1 MCGFAGFVG
10 EAWGVE
16 GRHALLSAMAHAI
29 EHRGPD
35 GRGIWSAPGIGLSH
49 VRLSIVGLSDGQQ
62 PMSTA
67 DGRYTIAFNG
77 EIFNYVELRDE
88 LKARGIAFRTGSDTE
103 VLLQLYA
110 THGEEC
116 LKRLNGDFSF
126 AIWDGYE
133 RRLMLARD
141 RMGVRPLFY
150 TEHQGTLY
158 FASEVKAL
166 LTVPGIE
173 AELDP
178 IALDQIFTLW
188 APIAPRTAFRNI
200 FELEPGQMLVR
211 QNGENRLSYYWTL
224 DFPDAD
230 DNSPEYGIDHQEELR
245 ALLTDAV
252 RLRMRADVPVGS
264 YLSGGLDSSL
274 ITALAA
280 PMAPSGLNTFS
291 VTFDSAE
298 HDESNFQH
306 EVATTIGTHHRSVA
320 STPDA
325 IAASFP
331 DIVNFAERPILRTAP
346 APLYTLA
353 GLVRES
359 GMKVVLTGEG
369 ADEIFAGYDIFREAK
384 VRHFCARQPGSKS
397 RPHLFRKLY
406 PYLPGLKQQSA
417 EYLSAFFGAGA
428 TDPADPLFSHRPRM
442 KNTAAAKIFYSSDLR
457 QTLGD
462 YDAAA
467 ELASRLPERFGR
479 WHPLHQAQ
487 YLEARLLLPGYILS
501 SQGDR
506 MAMAH
511 GVEGRFP
518 FLDHRLVEFS
528 CRLSPDAKLRGLR
541 EKHILRE
548 AGKDLLPKSVTERQK
563 QPYRAP
569 DSGSFTGPNRL
580 EQPYVAEMFS
590 ERAITAAGLFN
601 PLAVSKLHSKCRAQ
615 DVAGFRDNA
624 AFVGVLS
631 TQLWVDRFI
640 TRNAD
645 TAHDEPAMI
654 AKGHP

>member
-1 MCGFAGFVG
+1 MCGFAGYAG
-10 EAWGVE
+10 DGLGVE
-16 GRHALLSAMAHAI
+16 RAPQLLSAMGQAI
-29 EHRGPD
+29 AHRGPD
-35 GRGIWSAPGIGLSH
+35 GSGVRTAPGIGLSH
-49 VRLSIVGLSDGQQ
+49 VRLSIVGLTDGQQ
-62 PMSTA
+62 PMTSA

-88 LKARGIAFRTGSDTE
+88 LKARGAIFRTGSDTE

-110 THGEEC
+110 FDDERC
-116 LKRLNGDFSF
+116 LEKLNGDFSF
-126 AIWDGYE
+126 AIWDAAE

-150 TEHQGTLY
+150 TEHRGTLY

-178 IALDQIFTLW
+178 FALDQIFTLW

-200 FELEPGQMLVR
+200 FELEPGQLLIR
-211 QNGENRLSYYWTL
+211 ENGQNRLRSYWSL
-224 DFPDAD
+224 DYPDAG
-230 DNSPEYGIDHQEELR
+230 EHGMATATDHSEELR
-245 ALLTDAV
+245 DLLTDAV

-280 PMAPSGLNTFS
+280 PMAPGGLNTFS

-298 HDESNFQH
+298 HDESSFQRQ
-306 EVATTIGTHHRSVA
+306 VAAALGTHHRSVA
-320 STPDA
+320 SSAEA
-325 IAASFP
+325 IACAFP
-331 DIVNFAERPILRTAP
+331 DIVRFTERPILRTAP

-353 GLVRES
+353 GLVRDN

-384 VRHFCARQPGSKS
+384 VRRFCARQPGSKV

-417 EYLSAFFGAGA
+417 EYLSAFFNVSG
-428 TDPADPLFSHRPRM
+428 TDPSDPLFSHQPRM
-442 KNTAAAKIFYSSDLR
+442 KSTAAAKIFYSADLR
-457 QTLGD
+457 QTLGR
-462 YDAAA
+462 YDAAE
-467 ELASRLPERFGR
+467 ELAARLPERFGR

-487 YLEARLLLPGYILS
+487 YLETRLLLPGYILS

-511 GVEGRFP
+511 GIEGRFP
-518 FLDHRLVEFS
+518 FLDHRLVEFAS
-528 CRLSPDAKLRGLR
+528 RLSPDTKLRGLR
-541 EKHILRE
+541 EKQILRE
-548 AGKDLLPKSVTERQK
+548 AAKGLLPESVIERQK

-569 DSGSFTGPNRL
+569 DSRSFSGPATA
-580 EQPYVAEMFS
+580 EQPYVAKMLS
-590 ERAITAAGLFN
+590 ERAITANGLFN
-601 PLAVSKLHSKCRAQ
+601 PMAVSKLHAKCSRQ

-624 AFVGVLS
+624 AFVGILS
-631 TQLWVDRFI
+631 TQLWHDNFTGKQSLV
-640 TRNAD
+640 
-645 TAHDEPAMI
+645 DEPALSKSQI
-654 AKGHP
+654 

>member
-1 MCGFAGFVG
+1 
-10 EAWGVE
+10 
-16 GRHALLSAMAHAI
+16 
-29 EHRGPD
+29 
-35 GRGIWSAPGIGLSH
+35 
-49 VRLSIVGLSDGQQ
+49 
-62 PMSTA
+62 
-67 DGRYTIAFNG
+67 
-77 EIFNYVELRDE
+77 
-88 LKARGIAFRTGSDTE
+88 
-103 VLLQLYA
+103 
-110 THGEEC
+110 
-116 LKRLNGDFSF
+116 
-126 AIWDGYE
+126 
-133 RRLMLARD
+133 
-141 RMGVRPLFY
+141 
-150 TEHQGTLY
+150 
-158 FASEVKAL
+158 
-166 LTVPGIE
+166 
-173 AELDP
+173 
-178 IALDQIFTLW
+178 
-188 APIAPRTAFRNI
+188 
-200 FELEPGQMLVR
+200 MLVR
-211 QNGENRLSYYWTL
+211 QGGENRLSYYWTL

-230 DNSPEYGIDHQEELR
+230 DSGPADGSNHQEELR

-280 PMAPSGLNTFS
+280 PIAPGGLNTFS
-291 VTFDSAE
+291 VTFDSVE
-298 HDESNFQH
+298 HDESSFQH
-306 EVATTIGTHHRSVA
+306 QVAAAIGTHHRSIA

-384 VRHFCARQPGSKS
+384 VRRFCARQPGSKI

-417 EYLSAFFGAGA
+417 EYLSAFFSAGA
-428 TDPADPLFSHRPRM
+428 IDPADLLFSHRPRM
-442 KNTAAAKIFYSSDLR
+442 KNTAAAKIFYSTDLR

-462 YDAAA
+462 YDAAQ
-467 ELASRLPERFGR
+467 ELAARLPERFGR

-518 FLDHRLVEFS
+518 FLDHRLVEFA

-569 DSGSFTGPNRL
+569 DSGSFTGPNRQ

-590 ERAITAAGLFN
+590 ERAITTAGLFN

-624 AFVGVLS
+624 AFVGILS

-640 TRNAD
+640 TRHAD

>member
-1 MCGFAGFVG
+1 MCGFAGYAG
-10 EAWGVE
+10 EGFGAE
-16 GRHALLSAMAHAI
+16 RAPSLLAAMGQAI
-29 EHRGPD
+29 AHRGPD
-35 GRGIWSAPGIGLSH
+35 GHGIWTGTGIGLAH
-49 VRLSIVGLSDGQQ
+49 MRLSIVGLSDGQQ
-62 PMSTA
+62 PMTSA

-77 EIFNYVELRDE
+77 EIFNYVELREE
-88 LKARGIAFRTGSDTE
+88 LKARGATFRTGSDTE

-110 THGEEC
+110 YDGGAC
-116 LKRLNGDFSF
+116 LQKLNGDFAF
-126 AIWDGYE
+126 AIWDATE
-133 RRLMLARD
+133 RKLFLARD

-150 TEHQGTLY
+150 TQHKGTLY

-178 IALDQIFTLW
+178 FALDQIFTLW
-188 APIAPRTAFRNI
+188 APIAPRTAFRDI

-211 QNGENRLSYYWTL
+211 EGGTNRLTSWWTL
-224 DFPDAD
+224 DFPDDGEAGAAD
-230 DNSPEYGIDHQEELR
+230 ERDRSEELR
-245 ALLTDAV
+245 ALLSDAV

-280 PMAPSGLNTFS
+280 PIAPNGLNTFS

-298 HDESNFQH
+298 HDESSFQH
-306 EVATTIGTHHRSVA
+306 EVATVLGTRHRSVA
-320 STPDA
+320 SSPEA
-325 IAASFP
+325 IAAAFP
-331 DIVNFAERPILRTAP
+331 DIIRFAERPILRTAP

-353 GLVRES
+353 GLVREN

-369 ADEIFAGYDIFREAK
+369 ADEVFAGYDIFREAK
-384 VRHFCARQPGSKS
+384 VRRFCARQPGSKI

-428 TDPADPLFSHRPRM
+428 SDPADPLFSHRPRIRS
-442 KNTAAAKIFYSSDLR
+442 TAAAKIFYSDDLR
-457 QTLGD
+457 NTLGD
-462 YDAAA
+462 YDAAE
-467 ELASRLPERFGR
+467 ELVTRLPERFGR

-487 YLEARLLLPGYILS
+487 YLETRLLLPGYILS

-511 GVEGRFP
+511 GIEGRFP
-518 FLDHRLVEFS
+518 FLDHRLVEFAAA
-528 CRLSPDAKLRGLR
+528 LSPDAKLRGLR

-548 AGKDLLPKSVTERQK
+548 AAKGLLPASVTERQK

-569 DSGSFTGPNRL
+569 DSRSFTGPNV
-580 EQPYVAEMFS
+580 EEMPYVAALLS
-590 ERAITAAGLFN
+590 EQSIASTGLFN
-601 PLAVSKLHSKCRAQ
+601 PMAVSKLHGKCRKQ

-624 AFVGVLS
+624 AFVGILS
-631 TQLWVDRFI
+631 TQLW
-640 TRNAD
+640 AD
-645 TAHDEPAMI
+645 QFAKKQSLTATATP
-654 AKGHP
+654 

>member
-1 MCGFAGFVG
+1 MCGFAGYAG
-10 EAWGVE
+10 EGFGAE
-16 GRHALLSAMAHAI
+16 RAPQLLSAMGQAI
-29 EHRGPD
+29 AHRGPD
-35 GRGIWSAPGIGLSH
+35 GHGIWTAPGIGLSH
-49 VRLSIVGLSDGQQ
+49 VRLSIVGLVDGQQ
-62 PMSTA
+62 PMTSA
-67 DGRYTIAFNG
+67 DGRFTIAFNG

-88 LKARGIAFRTGSDTE
+88 LKARGAIFRTGSDTE

-110 THGEEC
+110 FDGERC
-116 LKRLNGDFSF
+116 LERLNGDFAF
-126 AIWDGYE
+126 AIWDAAE

-150 TEHQGTLY
+150 AEHKGTLY

-178 IALDQIFTLW
+178 VALDQIFTLW
-188 APIAPRTAFRNI
+188 APIAPRTAFRDI
-200 FELEPGQMLVR
+200 SELEPGQLLIR
-211 QNGENRLSYYWTL
+211 EGGRNRLRSYWSL
-224 DFPDAD
+224 DYPDAGEHGL
-230 DNSPEYGIDHQEELR
+230 NAEIDRSEELH

-280 PMAPSGLNTFS
+280 PMAPGGLNTFS

-298 HDESNFQH
+298 HDESSFQR
-306 EVATTIGTHHRSVA
+306 EVATALGTRHRSVT
-320 STPDA
+320 SSPHA
-325 IAASFP
+325 IAAAFP
-331 DIVNFAERPILRTAP
+331 EIVRFTERPILRTAP
-346 APLYTLA
+346 APLYTLS
-353 GLVRES
+353 GLVRDN

-384 VRHFCARQPGSKS
+384 VRRFCARQPGSKM

-417 EYLSAFFGAGA
+417 EYLAAFFNVSG
-428 TDPADPLFSHRPRM
+428 TDPSDPLFSHRPRM
-442 KNTAAAKIFYSSDLR
+442 KSTAAAKIFYSADLSQR
-457 QTLGD
+457 IGD
-462 YDAAA
+462 YDAA
-467 ELASRLPERFGR
+467 EDLAARLPERFSR

-487 YLEARLLLPGYILS
+487 YLETRHLLPGYILS

-511 GVEGRFP
+511 GIEGRFP
-518 FLDHRLVEFS
+518 FLDHRLVEFAAG
-528 CRLSPDAKLRGLR
+528 LSPDAKLRGLR

-548 AGKDLLPKSVTERQK
+548 AAQGLLPKSVTERQK

-569 DSGSFTGPNRL
+569 DSRSFTGPGTD
-580 EQPYVAEMFS
+580 EQPYIAEMLS
-590 ERAITAAGLFN
+590 ERTLAASGLFD
-601 PLAVSKLHSKCRAQ
+601 PMAVSKLHAKCRKQ

-624 AFVGVLS
+624 AFVGIIS
-631 TQLWVDRFI
+631 TQLWVDHFAKNQTI
-640 TRNAD
+640 IGAK
-645 TAHDEPAMI
+645 APA
-654 AKGHP
+654 KSRL